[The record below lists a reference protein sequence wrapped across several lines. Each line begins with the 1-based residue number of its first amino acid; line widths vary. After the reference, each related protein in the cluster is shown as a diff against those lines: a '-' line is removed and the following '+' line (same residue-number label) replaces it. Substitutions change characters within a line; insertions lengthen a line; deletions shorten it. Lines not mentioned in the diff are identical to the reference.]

1 MLVMDRTQGIG
12 GSDAKH
18 LFNLEPYGCERK
30 LWYQKRGTEPDFVPH
45 KAIFDRG
52 HILEDIV
59 AKMYTEQTG
68 FKVRRVNRTLV
79 HHNYDYLIG
88 HIDRQI
94 MNKEGETGV
103 LECKTM
109 GYYAFKKLKT
119 EGLSDDYILQMQH
132 YLAVTGYTWGA
143 FAILWAD
150 GWEFLTFEVQ
160 RDDELIQQ
168 IIDKASIFWRKVENG
183 QAPDR
188 LDVKDKRCR
197 SCEFRNKCQEALLLE
212 YAKAFDDDKEEDVC
226 ELTDDFNEL
235 LEEYKDAKQI
245 ADEANEYLEEIKD
258 KIKSKVGDK
267 QVLKNDYAKIIYKPI
282 QSKRLNTQALKKDM
296 PEIYEKYGKIT
307 VSKQLKIYLK
317 GEI

>member
-197 SCEFRNKCQEALLLE
+197 SCEFKNKCHESLLLE
-212 YAKAFDDDKEEDVC
+212 YLEATDEDEENIC
-226 ELTDDFNEL
+226 ELTDDFNDL
-235 LEEYKDAKQI
+235 LNEYQEAKQLS
-245 ADEANEYLEEIKD
+245 DEANEYLETVKE
-258 KIKSKVGDK
+258 KIKSKVGDRE
-267 QVLKNDYAKIIYKPI
+267 VLANNYAKIIYKPVI
-282 QSKRLNTQALKKDM
+282 SNRLNTKLFKKENPDL
-296 PEIYEKYGKIT
+296 YEKYT
-307 VSKQLKIYLK
+307 QQSVSKQLKIYIK
-317 GEI
+317 Q